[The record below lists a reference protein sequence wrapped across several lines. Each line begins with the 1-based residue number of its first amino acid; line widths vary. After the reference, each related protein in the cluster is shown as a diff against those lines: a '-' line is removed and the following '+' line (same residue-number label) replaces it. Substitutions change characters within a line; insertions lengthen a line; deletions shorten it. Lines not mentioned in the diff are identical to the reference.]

1 MLPVF
6 LDVDPRTLRVS
17 PQRAAGAD
25 PAKLARQ
32 LARFGTSTAGMPVI
46 EVWLCADDELVIAD
60 GMTRATRVAK
70 LLPGQLVRVVIVDR
84 LPKYNARRLPFVK
97 DLLP

>member
-1 MLPVF
+1 MPQVF
-6 LDVDPRTLRVS
+6 LDVDPRTLRAS
-17 PQRAAGAD
+17 PQRISGAD

-32 LARFGTSTAGMPVI
+32 IARFGVSTTGMREI
-46 EVWLCADDELVIAD
+46 EVWLCAANELVISD

-70 LLPGQLVRVVIVDR
+70 FLPGQRVRVVIVDR
-84 LPKYNARRLPFVK
+84 LPNYDASHLPLIK